1 MLLKLLFWLLVSLDV
16 LCIGLVFVLGLAAAG
31 PAKTE
36 PLLVL
41 LLLLVV
47 PGAVVGGAVWLFA
60 REATAWRVAAT
71 LVVAAPWL
79 WLVVEQVSAQ
89 RWIATHPGQIWGSTE
104 LTHALYRLPQEPG
117 QLATVRRLLAAGADP
132 NEVGDELPLVLAI
145 RAARTVGTEPLELLL
160 AAGAKPNAIGPLG
173 DPAFFAALGQ
183 AYDVAILDLLL
194 ARGADP
200 RTLGRD
206 GKSGVWVAAN
216 TTNWPAALR
225 LLERGAPTQGTS
237 PMGSSLLATLQAR
250 RHTQPDDPGL
260 LAVIEF
266 LQR

>member
-145 RAARTVGTEPLELLL
+145 RAARTAARRGCQAQRHRTVRRSRVLRGARPGLRCRDPRPAVGAWGRPTHPRTGRQER
-160 AAGAKPNAIGPLG
+160 GLG
-173 DPAFFAALGQ
+173 RGEHDQ
-183 AYDVAILDLLL
+183 L
-194 ARGADP
+194 ARGIA
-200 RTLGRD
+200 
-206 GKSGVWVAAN
+206 
-216 TTNWPAALR
+216 PAR
-225 LLERGAPTQGTS
+225 
-237 PMGSSLLATLQAR
+237 AR
-250 RHTQPDDPGL
+250 RTYTGNVADGL
-260 LAVIEF
+260 EPARHLASPPAHPTG
-266 LQR
+266 